1 MALVTLLTSALD
13 DFDGGAEGMNFNHLA
28 ISERL
33 PGFETQNHLGKIFF
47 QTFSL
52 LRTKLMEIF
61 PFATL
66 RWISQ
71 TTVYFKSTAIL

>member
-33 PGFETQNHLGKIFF
+33 PGFETQNHLDKIFF
-47 QTFSL
+47 SNIFSL
-52 LRTKLMEIF
+52 KNEIDGNIF
-61 PFATL
+61 FCNFTMD
-66 RWISQ
+66 ISDHG
-71 TTVYFKSTAIL
+71 LL